1 MLDQMDLGW
10 KSWKAKWGKV
20 GAAAGT
26 DHTKARRPSGRHRKL
41 EVFECQEGPPVTQ
54 FEPCSCPSWSSFLVF
69 RLRVKEIKRLGIL
82 AVNELAK

>member
-26 DHTKARRPSGRHRKL
+26 DHTKARRPSGLYAGLDLPCKIARKHS
-41 EVFECQEGPPVTQ
+41 PT
-54 FEPCSCPSWSSFLVF
+54 
-69 RLRVKEIKRLGIL
+69 
-82 AVNELAK
+82 